1 MRCPRC
7 HLADIPEG
15 ARTCVRCGHAPAGQR
30 GAPGTVPEPAGP
42 DERASSE
49 PDVRRPEWVPTK
61 RRSGPAPPVVIMDD
75 GDEDE
80 DADDDRDWAPRPS
93 KRIGARVVAAVGTA
107 SVPAPFASP
116 DVVGLNSSPPP
127 VPTPAPPDPAVP
139 HAVPPARLP
148 APVAAAPVPR
158 PKPPSVTR
166 PVTPRRTAPP
176 PPRVER
182 TAEPGLLSINA
193 IPWGSVYIDGRPVG
207 NTPQIDRRLAPG
219 SHELR
224 VEREGFRPYQ
234 RVIDVA
240 PGQRLRITDIT
251 LVER

>member
-1 MRCPRC
+1 
-7 HLADIPEG
+7 
-15 ARTCVRCGHAPAGQR
+15 
-30 GAPGTVPEPAGP
+30 
-42 DERASSE
+42 
-49 PDVRRPEWVPTK
+49 
-61 RRSGPAPPVVIMDD
+61 MDD

-93 KRIGARVVAAVGTA
+93 KRIGARVVAAVGVVTITLGGGAVWLNTA
-107 SVPAPFASP
+107 SVPTPFASP

-139 HAVPPARLP
+139 PARLP

-158 PKPPSVTR
+158 LKPPSVTR

-207 NTPQIDRRLAPG
+207 NTPQIDRRVAPG
-219 SHELR
+219 SHEVR